1 MFMQQLGG
9 TNIGATRAHHLY
21 AATNGGYDEVDATE
35 TEFRNQT
42 RDLNS
47 HIGDS
52 DAQML
57 INKMENRVKYVA
69 NFTFEYVV
77 EDSQLNR
84 LFWADEMAKYNY
96 KEFGDTIS
104 FDATFR
110 TNKEGLAKGVNKDTM
125 NEETSDNHIRT
136 SSISRTGC
144 MARVKFKL
152 NESHT
157 EYVLYDFVEEHNHT
171 FIPVIYRNL
180 TKKKKKL
187 THREKMFMQ
196 QLGGKNIGATRAH
209 HLYAATNGGYDEV
222 DAIYRNLTKKKK
234 KLTHREK
241 MFMQQL
247 GGTNIGAT
255 RAHHLYA
262 ATNGGYDEVDATETE
277 FRNQTRDLNSHI
289 GDSDAQMLINK
300 MENRVKNVANFTF
313 EYAVEDSQL
322 NRLFWADEMA
332 KYNYKEF
339 GDTIS
344 FDATFRTNKFA
355 KPF

>member
-1 MFMQQLGG
+1 MYEE
-9 TNIGATRAHHLY
+9 Y
-21 AATNGGYDEVDATE
+21 AEKAGFSIRLSTQNCLKSGIVERKYLVC
-35 TEFRNQT
+35 
-42 RDLNS
+42 
-47 HIGDS
+47 
-52 DAQML
+52 
-57 INKMENRVKYVA
+57 NR
-69 NFTFEYVV
+69 
-77 EDSQLNR
+77 
-84 LFWADEMAKYNY
+84 
-96 KEFGDTIS
+96 
-104 FDATFR
+104 
-110 TNKEGLAKGVNKDTM
+110 EGLAKGVNKDTM
-125 NEETSDNHIRT
+125 NEETSDNQIRT

-157 EYVLYDFVEEHNHT
+157 EYVLYDFVKEHNHT
-171 FIPVIYRNL
+171 FIPV
-180 TKKKKKL
+180 
-187 THREKMFMQ
+187 
-196 QLGGKNIGATRAH
+196 
-209 HLYAATNGGYDEV
+209 
-222 DAIYRNLTKKKK
+222 IYRNLTKKKK

-344 FDATFRTNKFA
+344 FDATFRTNKYVFFHC
-355 KPF
+355 KN

>member
-1 MFMQQLGG
+1 MKFVEGIHYIRQ
-9 TNIGATRAHHLY
+9 
-21 AATNGGYDEVDATE
+21 D
-35 TEFRNQT
+35 
-42 RDLNS
+42 
-47 HIGDS
+47 DS
-52 DAQML
+52 DICEEIEL
-57 INKMENRVKYVA
+57 PDGG
-69 NFTFEYVV
+69 F
-77 EDSQLNR
+77 
-84 LFWADEMAKYNY
+84 NY
-96 KEFGDTIS
+96 KPIVGD
-104 FDATFR
+104 FDIPKIGNKYR
-110 TNKEGLAKGVNKDTM
+110 TLDDCIKMYEEYAEKAGFSVRLSTQNCLKSGIVDRKYLVCNREGLAKGVNKDTM
-125 NEETSDNHIRT
+125 NEETSETQIRT

-144 MARVKFKL
+144 MAKVKFKL

-157 EYVLYDFVEEHNHT
+157 EYELYDFVEEHNHT
-171 FIPVIYRNL
+171 FIPV
-180 TKKKKKL
+180 
-187 THREKMFMQ
+187 M
-196 QLGGKNIGATRAH
+196 
-209 HLYAATNGGYDEV
+209 
-222 DAIYRNLTKKKK
+222 YRNLTKKKK

-277 FRNQTRDLNSHI
+277 FRNHTRDLNSHI

-300 MENRVKNVANFTF
+300 MENRVKNVSNFTF

-344 FDATFRTNKFA
+344 FDATFRTNKYVFFHC
-355 KPF
+355 KNLILKILI